1 MSITHGKADRAA
13 APRIVADRAHEAVY
27 ERLVQEYRE
36 KHGKDP
42 GNWSRLRD
50 QAMAEVARNLQGKR
64 KRHAPRLFD
73 GIMRD
78 QT

>member
-42 GNWSRLRD
+42 GND